1 MTFAALALALCATL
15 AVRLGELRALAVRLG
30 ELREVAELRERMPAR
45 LSHRPA
51 RDDWGPR
58 EC

>member
-15 AVRLGELRALAVRLG
+15 AVRLGELRV
-30 ELREVAELRERMPAR
+30 EVAELRERMPAR